1 MQDVFSHSSISA
13 FENCPKKYAFRYIDK
28 IPADSESIEGFVG
41 KRVHEVL
48 ERLYQFTDAGKLPS
62 LARVLERYH
71 ANWDACYDGERVRIV
86 REGTTLAHYRTM
98 GERCIEGYYRS
109 HYPFDAET
117 TLGLERPVRVS
128 LDSEGRYRLR
138 GFIDRLVRAPDGALE
153 IHDYKTSARMPPRKI
168 LERDRQLALYEIAI
182 RKEWQHS
189 GEVRLVWLYLA
200 PNRRYIARRTSE
212 ELDRV
217 RSEVMALIDRIR
229 TEAEWAPRETPLCRW
244 CEYRDR
250 CPLWNDASEIPP
262 PARAHPLPAASR
274 EDEYQ
279 LSLL

>member
-1 MQDVFSHSSISA
+1 
-13 FENCPKKYAFRYIDK
+13 
-28 IPADSESIEGFVG
+28 
-41 KRVHEVL
+41 
-48 ERLYQFTDAGKLPS
+48 
-62 LARVLERYH
+62 
-71 ANWDACYDGERVRIV
+71 
-86 REGTTLAHYRTM
+86 M

-200 PNRRYIARRTSE
+200 PNRRYIARRSSE

-229 TEAEWAPRETPLCRW
+229 TETDWAPRETPLCRW